1 MLGRELV
8 NGRNLHRGTEVVRRN
23 KNKIRRKLLGFL
35 FVDKRSLKFTH
46 FEELGEKQTKP
57 F

>member
-8 NGRNLHRGTEVVRRN
+8 NGRNLHRGTEVVRRKK
-23 KNKIRRKLLGFL
+23 KNIRRKLLSFL
-35 FVDKRSLKFTH
+35 FVDKRSLKFTC

>member
-8 NGRNLHRGTEVVRRN
+8 NGRNLHRGTEVVRR
-23 KNKIRRKLLGFL
+23 NKIRRKLLGFL